1 MSELYPAIDIG
12 GAFDVEDIELGIKDE
27 IIIKANTEPLNVTQN
42 GTYQTPAGVDGFKPV
57 AVDVRPALEELTVDS
72 NGTYTPPEGVDGFSP
87 VNVAVGGDWE
97 LVASKDYE
105 ITAETATTNLESMVI
120 PWRAWTSHAMLVVVV
135 RAITSKE
142 AADNKFIGGDYF
154 WSSENPLIDHKYAD
168 YGFYGVNYKYSNAY
182 KSITKSSPGNS
193 LYGVRPRYVNPTGD
207 VFKIE
212 MSSRSAI
219 AATYHVDAYLL
230 KWPGDQNPFYDWRL
244 TE

>member
-57 AVDVRPALEELTVDS
+57 TVDVRPALEELTVDS
-72 NGTYTPPEGVDGFSP
+72 NGTYTPPEGVDGFNP

-105 ITAETATTNLESMVI
+105 ITAETATKNLESMVI
-120 PWRAWTSHAMLVVVV
+120 PWRAWTSHAMLVLVV
-135 RAITSKE
+135 RATTSK
-142 AADNKFIGGDYF
+142 AAANYNYIGGDYF
-154 WSSENPLIDHKYAD
+154 WSSEYPLRNFKSIDSR
-168 YGFYGVNYKYSNAY
+168 FYGVNYQYSTAY
-182 KSITKSSPGNS
+182 KSIVKLTTGSYF
-193 LYGVRPRYVNPTGD
+193 YGVYPRSVDPRGD
-207 VFKIE
+207 VFTID

>member
-27 IIIKANTEPLNVTQN
+27 IIIKANTEPLNVTKN

-57 AVDVRPALEELTVDS
+57 TVDVRPVLKELTVDS

-87 VNVAVGGDWE
+87 VKVAVGGDWE

-105 ITAETATTNLESMVI
+105 ITAETATTSLESMVI
-120 PWRAWTSHAMLVVVV
+120 PNSAWTSRAMLVLVV
-135 RAITSKE
+135 RAITSK
-142 AADNKFIGGDYF
+142 AAANGKFIGGDYF
-154 WSSENPLIDHKYAD
+154 WSSEYPLRNLRISDSA
-168 YGFYGVNYKYSNAY
+168 FYGVNYKYSDAF
-182 KSITKSSPGNS
+182 KSITKERPGS
-193 LYGVRPRYVNPTGD
+193 YFYGVYPWLMDPRGD

-212 MSSRSAI
+212 MSSRQAM

-230 KWPGDQNPFYDWRL
+230 KWPGGQNPFYDWRL